1 MPGLAR
7 SMHRASGRRS
17 APIGEADYQRGLS
30 HAKDGRWQAALKDF
44 ERAVARS
51 PSDNVYWLNLAHARM
66 RCGQY
71 DLGAE
76 AAKRGASLAPDSEPA
91 LAVAAECL
99 NAAHR
104 QAETVKLLAERDL
117 ARIRDHHVHF
127 ELGQALHHLDHFQ
140 QAADCYLAALSR
152 KPDFMVAHVH

>member
-104 QAETVKLLAERDL
+104 QAETVKLLAERDP
-117 ARIRDHHVHF
+117 ARIRDHHV
-127 ELGQALHHLDHFQ
+127 QD
-140 QAADCYLAALSR
+140 R
-152 KPDFMVAHVH
+152 KSTRLNSSHVAISYAV